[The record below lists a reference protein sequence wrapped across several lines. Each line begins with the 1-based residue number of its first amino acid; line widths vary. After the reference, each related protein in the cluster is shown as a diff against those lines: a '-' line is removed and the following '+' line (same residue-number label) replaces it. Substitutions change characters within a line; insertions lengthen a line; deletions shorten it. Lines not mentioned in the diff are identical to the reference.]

1 MCVYPKLQKQKKFS
15 QRDTLN
21 YKMTKFVKDNIFKTG
36 PTIYMIEWN
45 SLILLIILSRF
56 PNEGD
61 NQTDASI
68 RLTVYIF

>member
-1 MCVYPKLQKQKKFS
+1 MYVYPKLQKQKKFS
-15 QRDTLN
+15 QRDTLS